1 MDVRDWSTDRV
12 ERLVVDA
19 EAEIARQR
27 AIQVVALAELD
38 RRQTA
43 SADGCR
49 TLAEWA
55 AGRLDVSA
63 VTARDLVRVARGVQ
77 DRPDLVEA
85 LAGGGVGFD
94 RVVALAGSEVAVDH
108 SLGWDVAGLRRVVSR
123 RTGMAVPPMRVSE
136 RYLVVQPSLDLS
148 RWKIWGQ
155 LGGDAGAIVDTVL
168 SDRADSFPALPDG
181 TRESLSVRRADALV
195 TVCLDADGSDGSGSG
210 SREPSVTVFVD
221 ATTPPSTVLS
231 PASGPPTPQLPLR
244 GPLPP
249 LRGGQTRSQA
259 LSPAAA
265 VATVAAGPV
274 IDPATVAALACE
286 GTVEVTGITPDGVPL
301 AYGRRRRAI
310 PARLRR
316 FVLFRDGGCVA
327 DGCDSRYRLQAHHVV
342 PWSEGGRTD
351 PANLVTLCWFHHHVV
366 VHRHGY
372 RIDPDS
378 PAFRRRFLPP
388 GHHPP

>member
-195 TVCLDADGSDGSGSG
+195 TVCVDADGSDGSGSG

-221 ATTPPSTVLS
+221 ATSD
-231 PASGPPTPQLPLR
+231 
-244 GPLPP
+244 
-249 LRGGQTRSQA
+249 
-259 LSPAAA
+259 PAAA

-274 IDPATVAALACE
+274 IDPAT
-286 GTVEVTGITPDGVPL
+286 
-301 AYGRRRRAI
+301 RRR
-310 PARLRR
+310 PRL
-316 FVLFRDGGCVA
+316 
-327 DGCDSRYRLQAHHVV
+327 
-342 PWSEGGRTD
+342 
-351 PANLVTLCWFHHHVV
+351 
-366 VHRHGY
+366 
-372 RIDPDS
+372 
-378 PAFRRRFLPP
+378 
-388 GHHPP
+388 

>member
-12 ERLVVDA
+12 ERLAVDA

-49 TLAEWA
+49 TLWEWT
-55 AGRLDVSA
+55 AGRLDVSS
-63 VTARDLVRVARGVQ
+63 VTARALVRVARSGV

-94 RVVALAGSEVAVDH
+94 RVAVLAGSDLDLDG
-108 SLGWDVAGLRRVVSR
+108 SFRWDVGGLGRVVAR
-123 RTGMAVPPMRVSE
+123 RTGTAAPPMRFCD
-136 RYLVVQPSLDLS
+136 RYLAIQPSLDLS

-155 LGGDAGAIVDTVL
+155 LTGDAGAIVDTVL

-181 TRESLSVRRADALV
+181 TRASVAVRRADALV
-195 TVCLDADGSDGSGSG
+195 TVCVDADSSDGSGSS

-221 ATTPPSTVLS
+221 ATTPPATGEALS
-231 PASGPPTPQLPLR
+231 PTSGPPTPQLPLR

-249 LRGGQTRSQA
+249 LRGGQTRSEA

-265 VATVAAGPV
+265 VAAGPV
-274 IDPATVAALACE
+274 IDSDTVAALACE
-286 GTVEVTGITPDGVPL
+286 GSSEVTGITSDGVPL

-316 FVLFRDGGCVA
+316 YVLHRDGGCVA
-327 DGCDSRYRLQAHHVV
+327 DGCDSRYRLQAHHIV

-351 PANLVTLCWFHHHVV
+351 PDNLVTLCWFHHHVV
-366 VHRHGY
+366 VHRMGY